1 MDGSA
6 ARSNGRPVAAGT
18 RGGRRRSTDN
28 GRPNGYDRGGN
39 GSGDWAASGRPDSD
53 RLSGYD
59 RGAHGSARNGAARGG
74 TAPSGSAPNGSAPNG
89 SGRYGSA
96 RNGYSSAAAAAA
108 NGFDAPDGEPRGGGR
123 QAGGRGSR
131 GRGAAGAAGG
141 WDRQGQPGSPDQGY
155 PPPRRGRPDP
165 RAKNVGARDL
175 RDRLAIKARLGA
187 ITGTAPAVGRD
198 LGARAGAR
206 TGPAYQDPAGR
217 AAEFDSFENIVG
229 YRGSGA
235 QASAAAL
242 RERVDAPRRTGAP
255 GAPGRR
261 PGRGYPPGGG
271 SGGGRDGGAPP
282 RRKGS
287 WWRHWTWRKA
297 LAVVASACAAVML
310 LVIALVVLAYR
321 QTTIPTEVSESALTQ
336 SSNVYFSNG
345 KTLVGTFSEGTNR
358 QLLTSA
364 QIPQVLKNAV
374 IAAEDR
380 HFYTEGGVSPTGIL
394 RATYEDLTGGTFQ
407 GGSTITQQFV
417 RNYYANI
424 GTEQTMS
431 RKIKE
436 IFVAIKLS
444 HTESKDWILTQYLNT
459 VFLGDNS
466 YGVGAAA
473 QTYFNEPASKLTV
486 AQSAM
491 LAAMINEPG
500 YFNPDPQAGQAYQAL
515 VARWQYVLTNMV
527 RDGAITQ
534 QQAAAQK
541 FPKLVAGQLDN
552 GWTGYRGYIMQAV
565 ESELMNTYKLSRTQI
580 FTRGLRIVTT
590 FNESTMNALYRA
602 VNAEK
607 QQMKIDASEGNGHP
621 APWYV
626 HVGAV
631 LEKPGTG
638 AIVAMYG
645 GPGYGVR
652 HCQLYDCEYNMA
664 TESSNQ
670 VGSSF
675 KPYVL
680 ATAVAQGMNVQD
692 SVLDGYSPIWIP
704 PDWTETDRLTLS
716 AMSPPA
722 NPYGYWE
729 FNEPDENSGALSV
742 PKAAAISSDPAFEDL
757 THRVGVQ
764 NVLDMA
770 RNLGV
775 GSREMTGLES
785 YFGPHGSDPGSVTMS
800 LGQGD
805 LTVLDQANT
814 FAVLAAGGEYATP
827 HVIAQLSEAGSM
839 IPLKIVHRQVLT
851 PAQAADVDYALSFD
865 NVPGG
870 TAYPEAAWD
879 RSIIAKTGT
888 TNNAQSAFFIG
899 SIPQYSLAV
908 GMFTQNQS
916 DHTTQTLDVLPTLAN
931 QTAGGFG
938 GDWPATI
945 WHQFMTTE
953 YAQLPVAPLP
963 TPDYTG
969 FNQWVQVIPQPK
981 PKKTHPNPGQS
992 CGFGHHHGQP
1002 CNPSPNPT
1010 ASCSPLPG
1018 VPCANPS
1025 PSLPPGQP
1033 PVQGPRAATMSL
1045 LAQPAEET
1053 VAEEPVPT
1061 AFRGG

>member
-1 MDGSA
+1 M
-6 ARSNGRPVAAGT
+6 
-18 RGGRRRSTDN
+18 
-28 GRPNGYDRGGN
+28 
-39 GSGDWAASGRPDSD
+39 
-53 RLSGYD
+53 
-59 RGAHGSARNGAARGG
+59 
-74 TAPSGSAPNGSAPNG
+74 
-89 SGRYGSA
+89 
-96 RNGYSSAAAAAA
+96 
-108 NGFDAPDGEPRGGGR
+108 
-123 QAGGRGSR
+123 
-131 GRGAAGAAGG
+131 
-141 WDRQGQPGSPDQGY
+141 
-155 PPPRRGRPDP
+155 
-165 RAKNVGARDL
+165 
-175 RDRLAIKARLGA
+175 
-187 ITGTAPAVGRD
+187 
-198 LGARAGAR
+198 
-206 TGPAYQDPAGR
+206 
-217 AAEFDSFENIVG
+217 IV
-229 YRGSGA
+229 
-235 QASAAAL
+235 
-242 RERVDAPRRTGAP
+242 
-255 GAPGRR
+255 
-261 PGRGYPPGGG
+261 
-271 SGGGRDGGAPP
+271 
-282 RRKGS
+282 
-287 WWRHWTWRKA
+287 
-297 LAVVASACAAVML
+297 
-310 LVIALVVLAYR
+310 LVVFAYR
-321 QTTIPTEVSESALTQ
+321 ATTIPTEVSETALQQ

-345 KTLVGTFSEGTNR
+345 KTMIGTFSTGTNR

-364 QIPQVLKNAV
+364 QIPLVLKNAV

-394 RATYEDLTGGTFQ
+394 RAAYEDLTGGTFQ

-424 GTEQTMS
+424 GTQQTMS

-459 VFLGDNS
+459 VYLGDS
-466 YGVGAAA
+466 AYGVGAAA
-473 QTYFNEPASKLTV
+473 QIYFNKPAAKLNV

-500 YFNPDPQAGQAYQAL
+500 YFSPDPHAGAPYQAL
-515 VARWQYVLTNMV
+515 LARWHYVLANMV
-527 RDGAITQ
+527 RDGSITQ
-534 QQAAAQK
+534 PQAAAQK
-541 FPKLVAGQLDN
+541 FPKIAAGQRDN
-552 GWTGYRGYIMQAV
+552 GWTGYRGYIMQSV
-565 ESELMNTYKLSRTQI
+565 ESELMHTYGFSKAQI

-602 VNAEK
+602 VSAEK
-607 QQMKIDASEGNGHP
+607 QQMTIDASQGNGHP

-645 GPGYGVR
+645 GPGYSAR
-652 HCQLYDCEYNMA
+652 HCQRYYCEYNMA

-680 ATAVAQGMNVQD
+680 ATAVAQGMNVQN

-704 PDWTETDRLTLS
+704 PDWTATDRLTLS
-716 AMSPPA
+716 SMTQPA

-729 FNEPDENSGALSV
+729 FNEPFENYRALSV
-742 PKAAAISSDPAFEDL
+742 PKAAAVSSDAAFEDL

-770 RNLGV
+770 RDFGV
-775 GSREMTGLES
+775 GSAEMTGLEN
-785 YFGPHGSDPGSVTMS
+785 YFGPHGTDPGSVTMS

-814 FAVLAAGGEYATP
+814 FAVLAAGGMYATP
-827 HVIAQLSEAGSM
+827 HVIAQLSEAGTPV
-839 IPLKIVHRQVLT
+839 PLKIVHRQVLT

-870 TAYPEAAWD
+870 TAYPEAAWN

-931 QTAGGFG
+931 QNAGGFG

-945 WHQFMTTE
+945 WHQFMTTQ
-953 YAQLPVAPLP
+953 YAQLPAAPLP

-969 FNQWVQVIPQPK
+969 FSQWVQVMPQPT
-981 PKKTHPNPGQS
+981 PKKVQPNPGQS
-992 CGFGHHHGQP
+992 CNPQGRGRFGQP
-1002 CNPSPNPT
+1002 CPNPGPRPNPKS
-1010 ASCSPLPG
+1010 SCSPVPG
-1018 VPCANPS
+1018 VPCVATS
-1025 PSLPPGQP
+1025 PTPPGQP
-1033 PVQGPRAATMSL
+1033 PAQGPQAAAMAL
-1045 LAQPAEET
+1045 LAQPAEE
-1053 VAEEPVPT
+1053 AAAAAPVP
-1061 AFRGG
+1061 AAVFRGG

>member
-1 MDGSA
+1 M
-6 ARSNGRPVAAGT
+6 
-18 RGGRRRSTDN
+18 
-28 GRPNGYDRGGN
+28 
-39 GSGDWAASGRPDSD
+39 
-53 RLSGYD
+53 
-59 RGAHGSARNGAARGG
+59 
-74 TAPSGSAPNGSAPNG
+74 
-89 SGRYGSA
+89 
-96 RNGYSSAAAAAA
+96 
-108 NGFDAPDGEPRGGGR
+108 
-123 QAGGRGSR
+123 
-131 GRGAAGAAGG
+131 
-141 WDRQGQPGSPDQGY
+141 
-155 PPPRRGRPDP
+155 
-165 RAKNVGARDL
+165 
-175 RDRLAIKARLGA
+175 I
-187 ITGTAPAVGRD
+187 
-198 LGARAGAR
+198 
-206 TGPAYQDPAGR
+206 
-217 AAEFDSFENIVG
+217 
-229 YRGSGA
+229 
-235 QASAAAL
+235 
-242 RERVDAPRRTGAP
+242 
-255 GAPGRR
+255 
-261 PGRGYPPGGG
+261 
-271 SGGGRDGGAPP
+271 
-282 RRKGS
+282 
-287 WWRHWTWRKA
+287 
-297 LAVVASACAAVML
+297 
-310 LVIALVVLAYR
+310 
-321 QTTIPTEVSESALTQ
+321 
-336 SSNVYFSNG
+336 
-345 KTLVGTFSEGTNR
+345 GTFSTGTNR

-364 QIPQVLKNAV
+364 QIPLVLKNAV

-394 RATYEDLTGGTFQ
+394 RAAYEDLRGGGTLQ

-424 GTEQTMS
+424 GTQQTMS

-459 VFLGDNS
+459 VYLGDS
-466 YGVGAAA
+466 AYGVGAAA
-473 QTYFNEPASKLTV
+473 QIYFNKPAARLDV

-500 YFNPDPQAGQAYQAL
+500 YFSPDPHAGAPYQAL
-515 VARWQYVLTNMV
+515 LARWHYVLTNMV
-527 RDGAITQ
+527 RDGSITQ

-541 FPKLVAGQLDN
+541 FPKIAAGQRDN
-552 GWTGYRGYIMQAV
+552 GWTGYRGYIMQSV
-565 ESELMNTYKLSRTQI
+565 ESELMHTYGFSKAQI

-590 FNESTMNALYRA
+590 INESTMNALYRA
-602 VNAEK
+602 VSAEK

-645 GPGYGVR
+645 GPGYGAR
-652 HCQLYDCEYNMA
+652 HCRRYDCQYNMA

-680 ATAVAQGMNVQD
+680 ATAVAQGMNVQN

-704 PDWTETDRLTLS
+704 PDWTETDRLALS
-716 AMSPPA
+716 SMTQPA

-729 FNEPDENSGALSV
+729 FNEQGENSGPLSV

-775 GSREMTGLES
+775 GSAEMTGLEK
-785 YFGPHGSDPGSVTMS
+785 YFGPHGTDAGSVTMS

-814 FAVLAAGGEYATP
+814 FAVLAAGGMYATP
-827 HVIAQLSEAGSM
+827 HFIAQLSEAGTPV
-839 IPLKIVHRQVLT
+839 PLKIVHRQVLT

-888 TNNAQSAFFIG
+888 TNQAQSAFFIG

-916 DHTTQTLDVLPTLAN
+916 NHTTQTLDVLPTLAN
-931 QTAGGFG
+931 QNAGGFG

-945 WHQFMTTE
+945 WHQFMTTQ

-963 TPDYTG
+963 TPNYTG
-969 FNQWVQVIPQPK
+969 FSQWVQVLPQPK
-981 PKKTHPNPGQS
+981 PKKGSRTPGRRATRRAVAGSGSPARTRATTPTRSRHARRYQDCRAWRPAHRRPAS
-992 CGFGHHHGQP
+992 RRPRARRPERWRCW
-1002 CNPSPNPT
+1002 PSPPRRRPRPRRFRRPCSGAADGSAADGSAGRAGPGDGPRRPDGAAT
-1010 ASCSPLPG
+1010 ARRRAARRVSWPAVRAASGCRGRDPGSRRRAGRRRPAPRRRSARDRWCPWSGQRAGPGPSRTHRASCCSAPG
-1018 VPCANPS
+1018 RS
-1025 PSLPPGQP
+1025 G
-1033 PVQGPRAATMSL
+1033 R
-1045 LAQPAEET
+1045 
-1053 VAEEPVPT
+1053 
-1061 AFRGG
+1061 

>member
-1 MDGSA
+1 M
-6 ARSNGRPVAAGT
+6 
-18 RGGRRRSTDN
+18 
-28 GRPNGYDRGGN
+28 
-39 GSGDWAASGRPDSD
+39 
-53 RLSGYD
+53 
-59 RGAHGSARNGAARGG
+59 
-74 TAPSGSAPNGSAPNG
+74 
-89 SGRYGSA
+89 
-96 RNGYSSAAAAAA
+96 
-108 NGFDAPDGEPRGGGR
+108 
-123 QAGGRGSR
+123 
-131 GRGAAGAAGG
+131 
-141 WDRQGQPGSPDQGY
+141 
-155 PPPRRGRPDP
+155 DP
-165 RAKNVGARDL
+165 RAKGAGARDL

-187 ITGTAPAVGRD
+187 ITGTGPAVGRD
-198 LGARAGAR
+198 PSAMDGARPGA
-206 TGPAYQDPAGR
+206 AYRDPAGQ
-217 AAEFDSFENIVG
+217 AGEFDSFENIVG
-229 YRGSGA
+229 YRGAGA
-235 QASAAAL
+235 RASSRAGSAAL
-242 RERVDAPRRTGAP
+242 RERVDDPRRTGAP
-255 GAPGRR
+255 GSPGRR

-271 SGGGRDGGAPP
+271 SGGGHDGGAPA

-287 WWRHWTWRKA
+287 WWRRWTWKKA
-297 LAVVASACAAVML
+297 LAVVGGAGAALLL
-310 LVIALVVLAYR
+310 LVIVLVVLAYR
-321 QTTIPTEVSESALTQ
+321 ATTIPTEVSETALQQ

-345 KTLVGTFSEGTNR
+345 KTLIGTFSTGTNR

-364 QIPQVLKNAV
+364 QIPLVLKNAV

-394 RATYEDLTGGTFQ
+394 RAAYEDLRGGGTLQ

-424 GTEQTMS
+424 GTQQTMS

-459 VFLGDNS
+459 VYLGDS
-466 YGVGAAA
+466 AYGVGAAA
-473 QTYFNEPASKLTV
+473 QIYFNKPAARLDV

-500 YFNPDPQAGQAYQAL
+500 YFSPDPHAGAPYQAL
-515 VARWQYVLTNMV
+515 LARWHYVLTNMV
-527 RDGAITQ
+527 RDGSITQ

-541 FPKLVAGQLDN
+541 FPKIAAGQRDN
-552 GWTGYRGYIMQAV
+552 GWTGYRGYIMQSV
-565 ESELMNTYKLSRTQI
+565 ESELMHTYGFSKAQI

-590 FNESTMNALYRA
+590 INESTMNALYRA
-602 VNAEK
+602 VSAEK

-645 GPGYGVR
+645 GPGYGAR
-652 HCQLYDCEYNMA
+652 HCRRYDCQYNMA

-680 ATAVAQGMNVQD
+680 ATAVAQGMNVQN

-704 PDWTETDRLTLS
+704 PDWTETDRLALS
-716 AMSPPA
+716 SMTQPA

-729 FNEPDENSGALSV
+729 FNEQGENSGPLSV

-775 GSREMTGLES
+775 GSAEMTGLEK
-785 YFGPHGSDPGSVTMS
+785 YFGPHGTNAGSVTMS

-814 FAVLAAGGEYATP
+814 FAVLAAGGMYATP
-827 HVIAQLSEAGSM
+827 HFIAQLAEAGTPV
-839 IPLKIVHRQVLT
+839 PLKIVHRQVLT

-888 TNNAQSAFFIG
+888 TNQAQSAFFIG

-931 QTAGGFG
+931 QNAGGFG

-945 WHQFMTTE
+945 WHQFMTTQ

-963 TPDYTG
+963 TPNYTG
-969 FNQWVQVIPQPK
+969 FSQWVQVLPQPK
-981 PKKTHPNPGQS
+981 PKKAQPNPGQS
-992 CGFGHHHGQP
+992 CNPQGRGRFGQP
-1002 CNPSPNPT
+1002 CPNPGHHPNPKS
-1010 ASCSPLPG
+1010 SCSPVPGLPC
-1018 VPCANPS
+1018 VATS
-1025 PSLPPGQP
+1025 PSPPGQP
-1033 PVQGPRAATMSL
+1033 PAQGPQAGAMAL
-1045 LAQPAEET
+1045 LAQPAEE
-1053 VAEEPVPT
+1053 AAAAAPVP
-1061 AFRGG
+1061 AAVFRGG